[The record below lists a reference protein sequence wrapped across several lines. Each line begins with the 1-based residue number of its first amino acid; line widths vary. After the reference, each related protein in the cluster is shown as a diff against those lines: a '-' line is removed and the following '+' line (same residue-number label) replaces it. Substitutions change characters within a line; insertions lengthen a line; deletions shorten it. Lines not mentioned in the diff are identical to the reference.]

1 MHKTYQQCL
10 SLGNEEMPR
19 YNYGENKMPRFFTG
33 VKTLKKKEKNLF
45 KMFLLVLIVKTKLSS
60 HIDLPI

>member
-10 SLGNEEMPR
+10 SLGNEEMTR

-33 VKTLKKKEKNLF
+33 VKNLEKERNVYKI
-45 KMFLLVLIVKTKLSS
+45 FL
-60 HIDLPI
+60 